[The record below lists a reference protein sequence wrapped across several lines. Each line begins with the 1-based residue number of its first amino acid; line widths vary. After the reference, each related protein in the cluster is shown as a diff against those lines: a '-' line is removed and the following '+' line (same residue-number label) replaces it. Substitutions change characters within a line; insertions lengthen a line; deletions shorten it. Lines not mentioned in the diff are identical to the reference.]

1 MAEVITTSPGA
12 TGESDHPILS
22 VVPTLSGA
30 QTRDTAVVTAAPPDR
45 STDASRDG
53 AGPVH
58 TDTPH
63 SQPSQVCM
71 VQAVRKGTSD
81 GRGETIERIFF
92 RRDNYAIYLADGTV
106 TVQFSNCS
114 EEASKQIR
122 AIAELLPL
130 RNKLQY
136 LGRGMASRRPASSDS
151 SDAEGNPCY
160 FSQIAD
166 AMRLGLENQLPMGR
180 SILEGAIA
188 DLTALV
194 ERDGRVCYLKAGV
207 LTMLV
212 FLFASVVG
220 AILSLWSG
228 SDFVAHMFAASSSG
242 AIGAILSIALG
253 IRNRTVAVD
262 GYARSNRME
271 AALRVLI
278 GVISGVVLYLVL
290 SSGLVTGMDSM
301 LRPEALGAWKVTIL
315 IGFLGGFVERL
326 VPDLLEKTGTRM
338 SAGATSFREAQ
349 PAS

>member
-1 MAEVITTSPGA
+1 MAEPNTASEAPEAIERRTM
-12 TGESDHPILS
+12 IL
-22 VVPTLSGA
+22 VPTA
-30 QTRDTAVVTAAPPDR
+30 QEAEGRSAAQPEEPGSDTAAHLAGAGAAPVQPQVREDKE
-45 STDASRDG
+45 
-53 AGPVH
+53 
-58 TDTPH
+58 
-63 SQPSQVCM
+63 SQACTVE
-71 VQAVRKGTSD
+71 AVRKGSSD

-92 RRDNYAIYLADGTV
+92 RRDEYAIYLANGTV
-106 TVQFSNCS
+106 TVQFSNCTNK
-114 EEASKQIR
+114 ASAQIR

-136 LGRGMASRRPASSDS
+136 LGRGLTTRRTTSGSATEAD
-151 SDAEGNPCY
+151 GNPCY

-207 LTMLV
+207 LTMLG
-212 FLFASVVG
+212 FMFASLVGVVV
-220 AILSLWSG
+220 SLWSG
-228 SDFVAHMFAASSSG
+228 SDFFSKMFAASCSG
-242 AIGAILSIALG
+242 AIGAMLSIALG

-301 LRPEALGAWKVTIL
+301 LKPAEFGAWKMTIL
-315 IGFLGGFVERL
+315 IGFMGGFLERL
-326 VPDLLEKTGTRM
+326 VPDLLEKTGTRVSGGGTGSSGTQA
-338 SAGATSFREAQ
+338 SA
-349 PAS
+349 